1 MALDPTFSIRMDL
14 TGLKNA
20 SQKVKD
26 AAALRDSQ
34 QMQDAISQALL
45 EMVLVAQ
52 KERFS
57 GQGPY
62 PMADQKLGVVSG
74 RLRRDLH
81 AEPAEKTATGYQ
93 GKIGSIVEY
102 FGIHEFGFDG
112 EVSVKEH
119 SRKAAT
125 LTKPGPFRDTA
136 KGRLLSVRQKSLL
149 FRAKTIKAHK
159 RKLKIEARQPLRAA
173 LAQHSRR
180 IIVGAIGRVFD
191 GAMDGKQKGLS

>member
-1 MALDPTFSIRMDL
+1 MSAIPSFSIRMDL

-20 SQKVKD
+20 SQKAKD
-26 AAALRDSQ
+26 AAALRDSP
-34 QMQDAISQALL
+34 QMQKAISDALL
-45 EMVLVAQ
+45 DIVAVAQ
-52 KERFS
+52 KERFT
-57 GQGPY
+57 GKGPF
-62 PMADQKLGVVSG
+62 PISEQRLGNISG
-74 RLRRDLH
+74 RLKRDLH
-81 AEPAEKTATGYQ
+81 AEPAVKTANGYQ
-93 GKIGSIVEY
+93 GKIGSIMEY
-102 FGIHEFGFDG
+102 FGIHEFGFEG
-112 EVSVKEH
+112 EVSVREH